1 MEQAGNVCL
10 AFFMLLLLLYS
21 PVAGLYT
28 LSKLTKY
35 LSDTVCSP
43 IVSSEEEVWTVKCY
57 VLIRISVCKLHVL
70 LCIYVSVQGHKNVLC
85 PSRGK

>member
-1 MEQAGNVCL
+1 MEQAGTGWL

-57 VLIRISVCKLHVL
+57 VLIGISVLKLHVL
-70 LCIYVSVQGHKNVLC
+70 FCISVSVQGHKSVLC